1 MNSEPKP
8 ENGASPGLPAAL
20 GGGRTWFR
28 ILAVVALT
36 FALLSGLRTVTD
48 WDLGWQMATGRWI
61 LQHHRIP
68 STDVLSYTA
77 QGKPWRYPV
86 GSGILFYLLYVLG
99 HYTLLSILGA
109 AACVSTV
116 ALLLRR
122 GSWVTAVLAI
132 LAIPRIAL
140 RTTPRAEIFTVI
152 LFAAFLT
159 VLWEQFETGRAR
171 LWLLPLLMVA
181 WVNLHL
187 GLTAGLGLI
196 AGYVF
201 LECLELLWPKRRAP
215 AIARLRRAWPWFLA
229 TVAAIL
235 VNPWGWRV
243 FATMRNLMAPMTA
256 HSQQILEW
264 GPSKLNWTT
273 FVSGLSLRSPE
284 TFVLLLIVVAVA
296 VPVALIAG
304 SRHFGAA
311 VWLCGAAFLALRAQR
326 LQVLF
331 AIVVVVVA
339 GSVFTSALAS
349 WQNKIEDGR
358 LRSILTGGACCF
370 LILLVCL
377 WSADLIANR
386 TYMRTTDLAT
396 FGTGLGWWFPE
407 SGAAFIEGAKIPGRI
422 FNTYDEG
429 GYITWR
435 LGPQYQDYV
444 DGRGDPFGP
453 ELLRHSMEL
462 TAISPDSAEW
472 EREAKQYGINT
483 ILIPMA
489 RYWGVEEFPLL
500 RQFCSSRNWRPVYMD
515 ESSAVFL
522 RYTPA
527 NESLLAR
534 LQINCDTVPIPAA
547 VPTGDDSK
555 AFNQWANAA
564 GVLKALGREAEA
576 LTAVSKALAV
586 FPDSAFL
593 RLTRGDLLENRGDMR
608 GAEQEYLASA
618 SLLPNAVSWTRL
630 AKVYDREHRLP
641 EAIIAWR
648 HAAEVDPDTA
658 SVALLSLGFDY
669 LDANQPHEAVDAFQ
683 RSRISF
689 QKENG
694 IGIEGHKPYY
704 ANLAHGQ
711 AVAWEALRDI
721 KRAIS
726 FEEDAVRLAPDRRED
741 WLKLARLYDLD
752 GRPEDAQRARKQ
764 AAGLGASER
773 LRPE

>member
-1 MNSEPKP
+1 MNSEPKS
-8 ENGASPGLPAAL
+8 ENGASPDLRAAL
-20 GGGRTWFR
+20 GGGRAWFR
-28 ILAVVALT
+28 ILTFVALT
-36 FALLSGLRTVTD
+36 YALLSGLRTVTD

-61 LQHHRIP
+61 VQHHQIP
-68 STDVLSYTA
+68 SIDVLSYTA

-86 GSGILFYLLYVLG
+86 GSGILFYLVYLAG
-99 HYTLLSILGA
+99 NYTLLSILGA

-132 LAIPRIAL
+132 LAIPRIAM

-159 VLWEQFETGRAR
+159 LLWEQFETGRAR
-171 LWLLPLLMVA
+171 LWLLPLMMVA

-201 LECLELLWPKRRAP
+201 LECLELLWPDRREP
-215 AIARLRRAWPWFLA
+215 ALSRLRRAWPWFLA
-229 TVAAIL
+229 TVGAML

-243 FATMRNLMAPMTA
+243 FVAIRNLMAPMTA
-256 HSQQILEW
+256 RSQQILEW
-264 GPSKLNWTT
+264 GPSKLNWTI

-284 TFVLLLIVVAVA
+284 TFVLLLIVVAIA
-296 VPVALIAG
+296 VPVALING
-304 SRHFGAA
+304 GRQVGAA

-331 AIVVVVVA
+331 SIVVVVVA
-339 GSVFTSALAS
+339 GSVFTSAIAS
-349 WQNKIEDGR
+349 LQHKFQDTR
-358 LRSILTGGACCF
+358 LRSILAGGACCF
-370 LILLVCL
+370 IVLLVCV
-377 WSADLIANR
+377 WSADLITNR
-386 TYMRTTDLAT
+386 TYMRTTDLAS

-407 SGAAFIEGAKIPGRI
+407 SGAAFIERANIPGRI

-429 GYITWR
+429 GYIAWR

-444 DGRGDPFGP
+444 DGRGDPFGS
-453 ELLRHSMEL
+453 ELLQHSMEL
-462 TAISPDSAEW
+462 TAISPDSPDW
-472 EREAKQYGINT
+472 EREAEHYGINA
-483 ILIPMA
+483 IIVPMA

-500 RQFCSSRNWRPVYMD
+500 RRFCTSDRWRPVYLD

-522 RYTPA
+522 RHTPA
-527 NESLLAR
+527 NESLIAKFE
-534 LQINCDTVPIPAA
+534 INCSTVSIPAVA
-547 VPTGDDSK
+547 PTRNDSK

-564 GVLKALGREAEA
+564 GVLNALGRDAEA

-593 RLTRGDLLENRGDMR
+593 RLTRGDLLENRADLR

-618 SLLPNAVSWTRL
+618 SLLPNAISWTRL
-630 AKVYDREHRLP
+630 AKLYDRERRLP
-641 EAIIAWR
+641 EAIAAWR
-648 HAAEVDPDTA
+648 TAAEVDPDAA
-658 SVALLSLGFDY
+658 SLALMSLGFDY
-669 LDANQPHEAVDAFQ
+669 LDASQPHEALDAFH
-683 RSRISF
+683 RSQVSF

-694 IGIEGHKPYY
+694 VGIETHKAYY

-711 AVAWEALRDI
+711 AVAWEAVRDI

-726 FEEDAVRLAPDRRED
+726 FEEDAVQLAPDRQED
-741 WLKLARLYDLD
+741 WLKLVRLYDLD
-752 GRPEDAQRARKQ
+752 GRPADAERARKQ
-764 AAGLGASER
+764 AGLGTRELAN
-773 LRPE
+773 PQ